1 MLDLFKKINSYA
13 FIIALC
19 LGILYSYLVQP
30 SPVVIVKYPTKEESP
45 VYKDQ
50 AGSCYKYTAED
61 VPCPLDTK
69 EISEIPIQ

>member
-1 MLDLFKKINSYA
+1 MFELFRKLSPLA
-13 FIIALC
+13 FFIALT

-30 SPVVIVKYPTKEESP
+30 SPVVIVKYPTDDSSP
-45 VYKDQ
+45 VYKDK
-50 AGSCYKYTAED
+50 GGTCYKYTSAD

>member
-1 MLDLFKKINSYA
+1 MLDLFKKLNPYA

>member
-1 MLDLFKKINSYA
+1 MFELFSKLSPLA
-13 FIIALC
+13 FFIALT

-30 SPVVIVKYPTKEESP
+30 SPVIIVKYPTKEESP